1 MQYFQFLL
9 QLFLGFITAKG
20 SLHLK
25 KKGREN
31 SLIFIVDYFWTP
43 PLLMHLHFKPMTM
56 TNYDWVSK
64 PVFSKTM
71 NHKKLNIISL
81 ILICRINKV
90 AKYLTKSAACNNE
103 CLLISW
109 RRCDTM
115 RGGGIQRQP
124 GRGRQSDSWLT
135 QSPAGC
141 ITVKTWKPTRC
152 CY

>member
-1 MQYFQFLL
+1 MHF
-9 QLFLGFITAKG
+9 KG
-20 SLHLK
+20 
-25 KKGREN
+25 
-31 SLIFIVDYFWTP
+31 LIFFFFWFFLHFPENRGGVRPECKKCYTFFFKWRL

-56 TNYDWVSK
+56 TNYDWVNK

-90 AKYLTKSAACNNE
+90 AKYLTKSAARNNE
-103 CLLISW
+103 CLLISR

-115 RGGGIQRQP
+115 RGGGIQHQP
-124 GRGRQSDSWLT
+124 GRGCQSDSWLT